1 MSAGLKVGA
10 KFTAKLPLIGEAET
24 SVELS
29 VSYTHTWG
37 TSTAKTKS
45 KQIVANCV
53 VPAGQKYRCK
63 MIG

>member
-1 MSAGLKVGA
+1 MSFKAGVPA
-10 KFTAKLPLIGEAET
+10 VAETTT

-37 TSTAKTKS
+37 TSETKSKS
-45 KQIVANCV
+45 KQIVASCV
-53 VPAGQKYRCK
+53 VPPGKKYRCK